1 MDITEFLLNWMK
13 ELNLIFIP
21 FYCSFILTKI
31 EISNLESPA
40 LNFWSD
46 PVNKYSFFIFSWF
59 IKKDPLSFFILL
71 KIVSLLAVTLDLV

>member
-13 ELNLIFIP
+13 ELNFIFIP
-21 FYCSFILTKI
+21 FHFIFILTKI